1 MFTLEDIMN
10 ALEENMHKLQKFSS
24 EQLKLE
30 KSSLEGH
37 LMLLQ
42 LNYL

>member
-10 ALEENMHKLQKFSS
+10 VLEEDMDKLLKFHSD
-24 EQLKLE
+24 QLKLE
-30 KSSLEGH
+30 KSSFEGH